1 MRYPVSGTLYFFP
14 LYIQWT
20 YTARMDAPTLDVQE
34 VQSPDVADPSTWKVT
49 KHRSI
54 RLEDDLWRDLEP
66 AAKGAGYDRSGV
78 IRQFVRWYLR
88 VPGAKLPQRP
98 GK

>member
-1 MRYPVSGTLYFFP
+1 MAVQPVRS
-14 LYIQWT
+14 
-20 YTARMDAPTLDVQE
+20 V
-34 VQSPDVADPSTWKVT
+34 DVADEASWKIT

-54 RLEDDLWRDLEP
+54 RLEDDLWTRLDV
-66 AAKGAGYDRSGV
+66 AAKSVGNDRAGV

-98 GK
+98 

>member
-1 MRYPVSGTLYFFP
+1 MDRLARYATLAVQPVRC
-14 LYIQWT
+14 
-20 YTARMDAPTLDVQE
+20 AN
-34 VQSPDVADPSTWKVT
+34 VADETNWKIT

-66 AAKGAGYDRSGV
+66 AAKAVGYDRSGV

-88 VPGAKLPQRP
+88 IPGAKLPQRP
-98 GK
+98 TPGRAAE